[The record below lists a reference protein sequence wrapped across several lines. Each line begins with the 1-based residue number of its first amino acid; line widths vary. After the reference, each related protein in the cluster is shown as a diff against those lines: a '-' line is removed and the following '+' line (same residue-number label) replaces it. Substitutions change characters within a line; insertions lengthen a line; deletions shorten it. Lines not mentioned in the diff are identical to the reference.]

1 MTQCAKNCNGRCLP
15 TLLVFLINPQLSKKA
30 SSNIWRWSSRELK
43 HDVSESL
50 LSLIASTSAC
60 CFQKRLQHS
69 ISVCFCLSNFSFSF
83 RWSRILTLLT
93 SSQSAAEFEE
103 SEDLLDDSYV
113 DEVWMESWFG
123 SKTGLAAAG
132 LRTNLATLSIGA
144 SLN

>member
-1 MTQCAKNCNGRCLP
+1 MTQCAQNCNGRCIP
-15 TLLVFLINPQLSKKA
+15 TLLVFLINLQLSKKA
-30 SSNIWRWSSRELK
+30 SSNIWRWSNREPK
-43 HDVSESL
+43 HFVSESL

-60 CFQKRLQHS
+60 CIQKRLQHS

-93 SSQSAAEFEE
+93 SSQSAAEFDE